1 MDDIIIS
8 HHDHFSELRQKLR
21 QGGLEK
27 LHIISDFDR
36 TLTTNFIKGRKAPSL
51 IASLRDGKF
60 LSPDYPAAA
69 QALYDY
75 YAPLEMDLNLD
86 KQTKNNLIA
95 EWYRRHFELLIKSG
109 LNQESLITAIE
120 HSLANLRPLV
130 PEFLSLLKDFNIPLL
145 IFSASGLG
153 ISALKYFFHKRGL
166 LSENIHFIANDFIW
180 SEAGQAIGVKEP
192 IIHSGNKDES
202 MIADFNLHDLI
213 KKRPNVILLGDS
225 LDDANMATASPSR
238 TILKLAFLND
248 RIREQLPA
256 YKSHYDAIILNDGNF
271 QLVLDILQ
279 DIINQ
284 KNN

>member
-8 HHDHFSELRQKLR
+8 HHDNFAELRQKLR
-21 QGGLEK
+21 QGGAEQ

-36 TLTTNFIKGRKAPSL
+36 TLTTNFIKGRKSPSL
-51 IASLRDGKF
+51 IASLRDGKY
-60 LSPDYPAAA
+60 LSSEYPAAA

-75 YAPLEMDLNLD
+75 YAPLEMDLSLD
-86 KQTKNNLIA
+86 KQTKNSLMA

-109 LNQESLITAIE
+109 LDQESLTSAIDN
-120 HSLANLRPLV
+120 SLANLRPLV
-130 PEFLSLLKDFNIPLL
+130 PEFLALLKEYNIPLF

-153 ISALKYFFHKRGL
+153 VSGLKYFFHKRGL

-180 SEAGQAIGVKEP
+180 SEVGEAIGVKEP
-192 IIHSGNKDES
+192 IIHSCNKDES
-202 MIADFNLHDLI
+202 MIADFNLHELI

-225 LDDANMATASPSR
+225 LDDASMAESSSLR
-238 TILKLAFLND
+238 KILKIAFLND
-248 RIREQLPA
+248 RIRELLPV
-256 YKSHYDAIILNDGNF
+256 YKNRYDAIILNDGNF
-271 QLVLDILQ
+271 QLVLDIVQ

>member
-8 HHDHFSELRQKLR
+8 HHDNFAELRQKLR
-21 QGGLEK
+21 QGGAEQ

-36 TLTTNFIKGRKAPSL
+36 TLTTNFIKGRKSPSL
-51 IASLRDGKF
+51 IASLRDGKY
-60 LSPDYPAAA
+60 LSSEYPAAA

-75 YAPLEMDLNLD
+75 YAPLEMDLSLD
-86 KQTKNNLIA
+86 KQTKNSLMA

-109 LNQESLITAIE
+109 LDQESLTSAIDN
-120 HSLANLRPLV
+120 SLANLRPLV
-130 PEFLSLLKDFNIPLL
+130 SEFLALLKEYNIPLF

-153 ISALKYFFHKRGL
+153 VSGLKYFFHKRGL

-180 SEAGQAIGVKEP
+180 SEAGEAIGVKEP
-192 IIHSGNKDES
+192 IIHSCNKDES
-202 MIADFNLHDLI
+202 MIADFNLHELI

-225 LDDANMATASPSR
+225 LDDASMAESSSLR
-238 TILKLAFLND
+238 KILKIAFLND
-248 RIREQLPA
+248 RIRELLPV
-256 YKSHYDAIILNDGNF
+256 YKNRYDAIILNDGNF
-271 QLVLDILQ
+271 QLVLDIVQ